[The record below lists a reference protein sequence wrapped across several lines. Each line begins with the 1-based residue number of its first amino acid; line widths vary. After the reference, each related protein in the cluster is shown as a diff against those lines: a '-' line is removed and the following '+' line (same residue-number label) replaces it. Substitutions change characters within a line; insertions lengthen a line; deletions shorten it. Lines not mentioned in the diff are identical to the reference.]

1 MVVWIWVERVDEISG
16 CLDLGLKGDEL
27 RSAVIGANQ
36 GEGTSE
42 PSPFA
47 LRVLP
52 QLTMSRARV
61 DLQGFNNGCRGF
73 LIWWETFEFLNF
85 LDLIILFGF
94 ENIGGFGLFFL
105 WVSEPIF
112 NNDSF
117 SLSQNSTNLDF
128 SCLFPEK
135 IYEFDS

>member
-1 MVVWIWVERVDEISG
+1 MDEISG

-52 QLTMSRARV
+52 QLTMSRAKGRSSR
-61 DLQGFNNGCRGF
+61 F
-73 LIWWETFEFLNF
+73 
-85 LDLIILFGF
+85 
-94 ENIGGFGLFFL
+94 
-105 WVSEPIF
+105 
-112 NNDSF
+112 
-117 SLSQNSTNLDF
+117 
-128 SCLFPEK
+128 
-135 IYEFDS
+135 

>member
-1 MVVWIWVERVDEISG
+1 MVGIWVESGAKISG

-52 QLTMSRARV
+52 QLTMSRAR
-61 DLQGFNNGCRGF
+61 GRSSRF
-73 LIWWETFEFLNF
+73 
-85 LDLIILFGF
+85 
-94 ENIGGFGLFFL
+94 
-105 WVSEPIF
+105 
-112 NNDSF
+112 
-117 SLSQNSTNLDF
+117 
-128 SCLFPEK
+128 
-135 IYEFDS
+135 